1 VGGQYVTVSSGEEFR
16 RMAETLANPPTF
28 EGESVVVS
36 KLRMGLC
43 RKENLQGERLCL
55 CHFDKVRTYYTCNIC
70 EATICRDPPVEC
82 PVCETILILPTD
94 LYNHIIIDRAQ
105 K

>member
-1 VGGQYVTVSSGEEFR
+1 
-16 RMAETLANPPTF
+16 
-28 EGESVVVS
+28 
-36 KLRMGLC
+36 
-43 RKENLQGERLCL
+43 
-55 CHFDKVRTYYTCNIC
+55 VRTYYTCNIC

-82 PVCETILILPTD
+82 PVCATILILPTD